1 MNKNSERMLR
11 KLKFIA
17 ETKMNNFPNAES
29 FARKLSAYEGE
40 DGQPFGCSART
51 IARDIKDLI
60 EVHKAPL
67 EYDPTNRGYFL
78 RDNQWEFSCP
88 VFEDDFVSM
97 AMLGTRLAADILPE
111 PLKRDVDNA
120 VAQTMAANHSD
131 FFDNAMIESLLCASG
146 IKAAI
151 EPALFKALFD
161 AWRRKHVLNL
171 VYKNTKG
178 EVSEYLFEPH
188 IIAFHHGAWYS
199 KGYLHGTKEIRV
211 FAVQRIVSAK
221 DAGKSFAAD
230 KKLIAD
236 TRKNGLFIYE
246 KVAGI
251 RLHCDAGIAFYIH
264 EQQKK
269 HRSRQEK
276 QADGSLI
283 VNLEPT
289 VEHEVIRWILAEG
302 GRIRVLEPAWLR
314 QKIAEAGKAIM
325 DNNQ

>member
-1 MNKNSERMLR
+1 MNKNSEQLMR

-29 FARKLSAYEGE
+29 FAKKLSSYEGE

-60 EVHKAPL
+60 KVHKAPL
-67 EYDPTNRGYFL
+67 EYDPANRGYFL
-78 RDNQWEFSCP
+78 KDSQWEFSCP
-88 VFEDDFVSM
+88 VFADDFVSM

-111 PLKRDVDNA
+111 PLKQDVDNA

-151 EPALFKALFD
+151 DPALFKALFD
-161 AWRRKHVLNL
+161 AWRRKHVLRM
-171 VYKNTKG
+171 VYKNAKS
-178 EVSEYLFEPH
+178 EVAEYLFEPH
-188 IIAFHHGAWYS
+188 IIAFHRGSWYS
-199 KGYLHGTKEIRV
+199 KGYLHGTKEIIV
-211 FAVQRIVSAK
+211 FAVQRFISAN

-236 TRKNGLFIYE
+236 TRANGLFIFD
-246 KVAGI
+246 KIAGI
-251 RLHCDAGIAFYIH
+251 RLHCDAAIAFYIY

-269 HRSRQEK
+269 HQSRIEK

-283 VNLEPT
+283 VTLEPS
-289 VEHEVIRWILAEG
+289 VEHDVIKWILAEA

-314 QKIAEAGKAIM
+314 QKVAQAGKAIM